1 MACTQMEL
9 LNLGS
14 LDVAGYLS
22 GSLQSPRENMEV
34 GAGTTGN
41 CYKTCGQCRPLEEFL
56 ETFRHS
62 LSWHAGTLGSRRSS
76 PADGAVF
83 PEVHADST
91 RGRLIPATSKR
102 GRLDSLSCADRRRAI
117 PFTIGSSPRRSL
129 RFPMSCARV
138 RLRGVQGE
146 LRQQH
151 GHSSA
156 EGGRG
161 CTCAVMPSR
170 EQAFANARLAS
181 NRQRRTQ

>member
-76 PADGAVF
+76 PGWRRIPRSARGFDVHHRILTQTLFAVSYE
-83 PEVHADST
+83 PCACAAPGCT
-91 RGRLIPATSKR
+91 GRASSAAR
-102 GRLDSLSCADRRRAI
+102 SLERRR
-117 PFTIGSSPRRSL
+117 RS
-129 RFPMSCARV
+129 RMHM
-138 RLRGVQGE
+138 RGD
-146 LRQQH
+146 
-151 GHSSA
+151 A
-156 EGGRG
+156 E
-161 CTCAVMPSR
+161 
-170 EQAFANARLAS
+170 
-181 NRQRRTQ
+181 